1 MTGDVQNAVAG
12 AYERIAGLIGADR
25 CIILDGGTAT
35 ELREVADDRP
45 ELQERLWG
53 TGALVRSPAEV
64 LRVHRTYVDVGCDV
78 ISTDTWGLPT
88 AVRDE
93 RPSLWEADRPV
104 HWMDVARRG
113 I

>member
-1 MTGDVQNAVAG
+1 MTGDVRNAAAAAG
-12 AYERIAGLIGADR
+12 TPEAWEPREAPYRRIAGLIESGR
-25 CIILDGGTAT
+25 CVILDGGTAT

-64 LRVHRTYVDVGCDV
+64 LRVHRAYVDVGCDV

-88 AVRDE
+88 AVRD
-93 RPSLWEADRPV
+93 
-104 HWMDVARRG
+104 
-113 I
+113 